1 MNKLAQLIPEKPG
14 TKLKN
19 ALIDSLEFKEAYD
32 SNPKYKEI
40 IDNAL
45 KIE

>member
-1 MNKLAQLIPEKPG
+1 
-14 TKLKN
+14 LKS
-19 ALIDSLEFKEAYD
+19 ALQDSLEFKEAYD

-40 IDNAL
+40 VDNAL